1 MSPMTV
7 EIERKFRVVGDAWRT
22 GHGTRY
28 RQGYLCRDP
37 ERTVRVRIAD
47 DQAFLAIKGRTV
59 GASRPEFEYP
69 IPLADAEQLLGLC
82 DGPLIEKTRHRIRHH
97 DMIWEVD
104 EFTGDNAGLAIAEI
118 ELPSEG
124 QAFASPPWLGQE
136 VTHDPRYYNANV
148 SVNPYRNWRSQ
159 DAGSD

>member
-1 MSPMTV
+1 MLPMAV

-22 GHGTRY
+22 DHGTRY
-28 RQGYLCRDP
+28 RQGYLSRDP

-47 DQAFLAIKGRTV
+47 DQAFLTIKGRTV

-82 DGPLIEKTRHRIRHH
+82 DGPLIEKTRHHIRHH
-97 DMIWEVD
+97 DIIWEVD
-104 EFTGDNAGLAIAEI
+104 EFAGDNTGLVIAEI
-118 ELPSEG
+118 ELASEDH
-124 QAFASPPWLGQE
+124 AFASPPWLGQE
-136 VTHDPRYYNANV
+136 VTHDPRYYNANL
-148 SVNPYRNWRSQ
+148 SVNPYRNWRSE

>member
-1 MSPMTV
+1 MAV
-7 EIERKFRVVGDAWRT
+7 EIERKFRVAGDGWRT
-22 GHGTRY
+22 DHGTRY
-28 RQGYLCRDP
+28 RQGYLSRDP

-47 DQAFLAIKGRTV
+47 DHAFLTIKGRTV

-69 IPLADAEQLLGLC
+69 IPLTDAEQLLDLC

-104 EFTGDNAGLAIAEI
+104 EFTGDNTGLVIAEI
-118 ELPSEG
+118 ELASED

-136 VTHDPRYYNANV
+136 VTHDPRYYNANL
-148 SVNPYRNWRSQ
+148 SVNPYRNWRSE
-159 DAGSD
+159 DAGID

>member
-1 MSPMTV
+1 MAV
-7 EIERKFRVVGDAWRT
+7 EIERKFCVVGDAWRT
-22 GHGTRY
+22 DHGTRY
-28 RQGYLCRDP
+28 RQGYLSRDP

-47 DQAFLAIKGRTV
+47 DQAFLTIKGRTV

-69 IPLADAEQLLGLC
+69 IPLTDAEQLLDLC

-104 EFTGDNAGLAIAEI
+104 EFTGDNTGLVIAEI
-118 ELPSEG
+118 ELASED

-136 VTHDPRYYNANV
+136 VTHDPRYYNANL
-148 SVNPYRNWRSQ
+148 SVNPYRNWRSE